1 MYYTAK
7 NDQTIY
13 VNSQQ
18 DTALTEKLSSVGSI
32 NDELLQF
39 TQYHTRALCDV
50 GAHWVE
56 AGRLQADELPGIG
69 DRE

>member
-1 MYYTAK
+1 MYYTVK

-13 VNSQQ
+13 ANSQQ
-18 DTALTEKLSSVGSI
+18 DAALTEELSSVGRI

-39 TQYHTRALCDV
+39 TQYHSRALCDL

-56 AGRLQADELPGIG
+56 AGRLQADEFSGIG
-69 DRE
+69 DR